1 MKAFKGNIVYT
12 KVPQSFEIAEQSY
25 ILVDEKGRIECIA
38 KELPDGFDPN
48 NTEDFGNQMIIPGFT
63 DLHLHPNQYPDNGLG
78 YDLELM
84 EWIEQY
90 ATPVT
95 ELYREEETARKILS
109 KFVEE
114 LWRYGILHSVQFGAL
129 DYQTNDILFELMIQS
144 GLYCY
149 LGKNHTDYKKD
160 KHDVETTQESM
171 QTALA
176 LIQKWEGKSDRVHYI
191 MTPSFAPGCT
201 EEIMKWTGDM
211 ARRYHMPLQSHLDE
225 NVKEVSMVL
234 KRFTD
239 CRNYAEVY
247 QKNKIFGNDIKT
259 IMAHCIHTT
268 EDEIQALRYS
278 NVFVAHCPHSN
289 CNLGSGIMPVRR
301 YLDSGIRVG
310 IGSDISAGH
319 TLNMMDNMR
328 AAIEM
333 SKILYVEEG
342 KAPLSVS
349 EAFYLATKGG
359 GEFFGEVG
367 SFEPGYLFNA
377 LVVDDDALA
386 PLQKHTAADRI
397 ERFIYS
403 GDERQIKRRF
413 IEGQEVPRP
422 FFGHKGGRHEDF

>member
-12 KVPQSFEIAEQSY
+12 KVPQSFETMEQGY
-25 ILVDEKGRIECIA
+25 ILVDEEGRIEA
-38 KELPDGFDPN
+38 VRKELPEGFDSDRV
-48 NTEDFGNQMIIPGFT
+48 EDFGNQMIIPGFT

-95 ELYREEETARKILS
+95 ELYREEKAARYILGR
-109 KFVEE
+109 FTED

-160 KHDVETTQESM
+160 RHEVETTRNSMES
-171 QTALA
+171 ALA
-176 LIQKWEGKSDRVHYI
+176 LIRKWEGKSSRVHYI

-201 EEIMKWTGDM
+201 EEIMRWTGDM
-211 ARRYHMPLQSHLDE
+211 ARQYHMPLQSHLDE
-225 NVKEVSMVL
+225 NQKEVEMVRS
-234 KRFTD
+234 RFTD
-239 CRNYAEVY
+239 CRNYAAVY
-247 QKNKIFGNDIKT
+247 QKCKIFGNDIKT
-259 IMAHCIHTT
+259 VMAHCIHTT

-278 NVFVAHCPHSN
+278 GVFVAHCPHSN
-289 CNLGSGIMPVRR
+289 CNLGSGIMPLRR
-301 YLDSGIRVG
+301 YLDCGIRVG

-328 AAIEM
+328 SAIEM

-342 KAPLSVS
+342 KAPLSTS

-359 GEFFGEVG
+359 GEFFGQVG

-386 PLQKHTAADRI
+386 PLQEHTLNERI
-397 ERFIYS
+397 ERFIYN
-403 GDERQIKRRF
+403 GDDRQIKKRLV
-413 IEGQEVPRP
+413 EGRELARP
-422 FFGHKGGRHEDF
+422 ASGKEGGTV